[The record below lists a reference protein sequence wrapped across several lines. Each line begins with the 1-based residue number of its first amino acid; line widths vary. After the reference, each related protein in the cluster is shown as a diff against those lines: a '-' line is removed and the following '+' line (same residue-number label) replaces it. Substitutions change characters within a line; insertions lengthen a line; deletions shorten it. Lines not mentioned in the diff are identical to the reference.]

1 MCPPT
6 RQQSEVRPV
15 VDEASVALAS
25 PVELLN
31 WGHAGDHRHW
41 RDPLSHPRA
50 LVAPHLRR
58 DEQLHCRCPPLQP
71 MSLLLRLRLLV
82 LGLLVLLQGLSR
94 QVAELAGRWSGGDRL
109 V

>member
-15 VDEASVALAS
+15 VDEASVVLAS
-25 PVELLN
+25 PVELLT
-31 WGHAGDHRHW
+31 WVHAEDHRHW
-41 RDPLSHPRA
+41 RDPLYHPRA

-71 MSLLLRLRLLV
+71 MSSLLRLR
-82 LGLLVLLQGLSR
+82 LLVLLQGLSR